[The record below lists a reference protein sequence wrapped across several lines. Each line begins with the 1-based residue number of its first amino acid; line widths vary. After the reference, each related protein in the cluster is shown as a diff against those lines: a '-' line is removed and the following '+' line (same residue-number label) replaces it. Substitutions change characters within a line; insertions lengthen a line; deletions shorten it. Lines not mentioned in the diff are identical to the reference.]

1 MTQAFHT
8 AIESIKP
15 NDGVYAGMFHRRKD
29 ELKENVEI
37 AHGILNGGKLWTISV
52 YNSQL
57 KFACPA
63 GTTDLGKALVPFC

>member
-1 MTQAFHT
+1 
-8 AIESIKP
+8 
-15 NDGVYAGMFHRRKD
+15 MFHRRKD